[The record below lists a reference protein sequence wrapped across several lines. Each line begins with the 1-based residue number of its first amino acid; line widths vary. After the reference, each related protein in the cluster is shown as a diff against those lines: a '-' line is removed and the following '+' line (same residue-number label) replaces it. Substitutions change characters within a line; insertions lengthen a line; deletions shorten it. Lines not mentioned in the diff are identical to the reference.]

1 MLLLK
6 IFMCRV
12 SALIVTALIVPATLI
27 SAASAGAGLQTAQA
41 KAKTIEIPFKSH
53 DGYPMFGKLTIPDS
67 PGGHPVVIYVQ
78 TAEGMTVDMK
88 RPKPGGGTFN
98 YFDLYAEKLPE
109 MNVAFFRYEGRGAS
123 MGDQPP
129 RYEKFNQDIYNTS
142 TLENKVRDI
151 LSVVEVVKKQP
162 GIDTSQIFLMGASEG
177 TLLAA
182 EAASRAPGQIKGL
195 ILYGV
200 MSGNMRETFRFI
212 VTDGAFILYRK
223 VFDADKDGKIS
234 KAEFEADP
242 YKYRENV
249 FKNAGFENFD
259 RNGDGFW
266 TGDEMKLLSKVY
278 LDAIDSDNFEVLD
291 RWATGSAGVTTPKGW
306 FKDHFAHPAI
316 WTFLSKLDISIGL
329 FQGDADLSTS
339 GEGVRKME
347 ELAKK
352 AGKSNMHFYYFER
365 LDHSLGII
373 SYFVRGTLP
382 DGHKAIFEY
391 INNQVGK
398 KQP

>member
-109 MNVAFFRYEGRGAS
+109 MNVAFFRYEGRGVS

-129 RYEKFNQDIYNTS
+129 RYEKFNWDIYNTS
-142 TLENKVRDI
+142 TLENKVRDL
-151 LSVVEVVKKQP
+151 LSAVEVVKKQP
-162 GIDTSQIFLMGASEG
+162 GIDASQILLMGASEG

-182 EAASRAPGQIKGL
+182 EAASRSP
-195 ILYGV
+195 
-200 MSGNMRETFRFI
+200 
-212 VTDGAFILYRK
+212 
-223 VFDADKDGKIS
+223 
-234 KAEFEADP
+234 
-242 YKYRENV
+242 
-249 FKNAGFENFD
+249 
-259 RNGDGFW
+259 
-266 TGDEMKLLSKVY
+266 
-278 LDAIDSDNFEVLD
+278 
-291 RWATGSAGVTTPKGW
+291 
-306 FKDHFAHPAI
+306 
-316 WTFLSKLDISIGL
+316 
-329 FQGDADLSTS
+329 
-339 GEGVRKME
+339 
-347 ELAKK
+347 
-352 AGKSNMHFYYFER
+352 
-365 LDHSLGII
+365 
-373 SYFVRGTLP
+373 
-382 DGHKAIFEY
+382 
-391 INNQVGK
+391 
-398 KQP
+398 